1 VIEKIKDAHENF
13 IPKLLLLF
21 GLGKLDNLQRT
32 EIELLAK
39 FTQTFM
45 QTIPEKNKKLFFNEN
60 LILSA
65 SVVILE
71 CISKFKRYV
80 DGFQFSRIRLRK
92 ALEKEGCAL

>member
-1 VIEKIKDAHENF
+1 MIEKIKDAHENF
-13 IPKLLLLF
+13 IPKLRLLV
-21 GLGKLDNLQRT
+21 GLGKLDNLQMT
-32 EIELLAK
+32 EVELLAK
-39 FTQTFM
+39 FTKTFM

-71 CISKFKRYV
+71 CISNFKRHV
-80 DGFQFSRIRLRK
+80 DEFKFSRIMLRK